1 MTPADLAAIGS
12 GVGVGLLL
20 GLLGGGGSILAVPLL
35 LYVVG
40 IADPHVAIGTAAV
53 AVTASAVANLLLHA
67 RAGTVKW
74 PCAVTYAGSGVAGA
88 FAGAALGQAVDGHRL
103 LLAFA
108 AAMVGVAVS
117 MFRRPED
124 AGDPNVHINAAIAA
138 RLIPTGALTG
148 LASGFFGIGGG
159 FLIVPGLMTA
169 ARMTIL
175 NAVGSSLV
183 AVALFGASTAAS
195 YAWAG
200 LVEWRPALFFVAGG
214 VGGGLIARGLSPYFA
229 QRKKRLS
236 QIFAGVIILAAAYI
250 VFKSVTP

>member
-1 MTPADLAAIGS
+1 MVSADLAAIAS

-40 IADPHVAIGTAAV
+40 ITDPHVAIGTAAV
-53 AVTASAVANLLLHA
+53 AVTASAIANLLLHA

-74 PCAVTYAGSGVAGA
+74 PCAMTYAASGVAGA
-88 FAGAALGQAVDGHRL
+88 FAGAALGQAVDGHKL

-108 AAMVGVAVS
+108 VAMLGVAIS

-124 AGDPNVHINAAIAA
+124 AGDPNVHINAAIAV
-138 RLIPTGALTG
+138 RLVPTGLLTG

-159 FLIVPGLMTA
+159 FLIVPGLMSA
-169 ARMTIL
+169 AGMTIL

-183 AVALFGASTAAS
+183 AVSLFGASTAAS

-200 LVEWRPALFFVAGG
+200 LVDWRPALFFIAGG
-214 VGGGLIARGLSPYFA
+214 VAGGLIARSVSHSFVN
-229 QRKKRLS
+229 RKKQLS
-236 QIFAGVIILAAAYI
+236 QIFAGVITLAALYI
-250 VFKSVTP
+250 VFKSIS